1 MKKSV
6 FLMGVIAIAL
16 SSCSNEEII
25 QSQATPDNSIA
36 FRARMKN
43 ATRAQDITADN
54 LESFMCY
61 GFKGYI
67 DDLQEGETLI
77 PYFSAV
83 EFTKDESGLFRS
95 KTPYYW
101 LNNCLMTFMTYAPS
115 DLQNVEVTNLGE
127 IKINDFTVN
136 EDITKQTDIVV
147 CDAAGGRM
155 DEDEV
160 WNIPEVNFT
169 HALTKVFVSG
179 ARNSDENQTYKYSVA
194 GVRFGNIAKS
204 GDFIF
209 NKYDRE
215 TDYPDEYIWTT
226 DETLGNITYI
236 FDEPVEIGEN
246 TTPLMQARDEDGYMI
261 LDDPNNSFLMIPQ
274 QLKYELKDPAT
285 EDNNSN
291 VKEYAMTEDVAYIG
305 LLLRI
310 THNELGDVVYPLM
323 EETTDEEGNKVMKN
337 IIPDIT
343 EGVNGEQYAWAVF
356 PIGTNWAAGTFV
368 DYLVD
373 FGKGAGYVAPSEN
386 TDASL
391 KPILGEI
398 AFTVYVWPW
407 NDGTESTVEQS
418 GEGVVD
424 VTNVEDPFPDFE

>member
-1 MKKSV
+1 MKKNV
-6 FLMGVIAIAL
+6 FLMGLVAIAL

-43 ATRAQDITADN
+43 ATRAQDITAEN

-67 DDLQEGETLI
+67 DDLQEGETLT
-77 PYFSAV
+77 PYFSGV
-83 EFTKDESGLFRS
+83 EFTKDESGIFRS
-95 KTPYYW
+95 ATPYYW
-101 LNNCLMTFMTYAPS
+101 LNNCLMTFMTYAPA

-127 IKINDFTVN
+127 IKINNFTVD
-136 EDITKQTDIVV
+136 EDITQQKDIVV

-155 DEDEV
+155 DSDEV
-160 WNIPEVNFT
+160 WTRPEVIFT

-194 GVRFGNIAKS
+194 GVRFGNIAKT

-209 NKYDRE
+209 NKYDRVNDDPE
-215 TDYPDEYIWTT
+215 EYIWTT
-226 DETLGNITYI
+226 DDNLGNLTYI
-236 FDEPVEIGEN
+236 FDEPVEIGET
-246 TTPLMQARDEDGYMI
+246 TTPLMQARNDEGFI
-261 LDDPNNSFLMIPQ
+261 LDDPSNSFMMIPQ
-274 QLKYELKDPAT
+274 QLKYVLKDPAAA
-285 EDNNSN
+285 DDNSN
-291 VKEYAMTEDVAYIG
+291 VNDYAMTEGVAYIG

-323 EETTDEEGNKVMKN
+323 EEVIDDDGNKELIN

-343 EGVNGEQYAWAVF
+343 EGVAGEQYAWAVF
-356 PIGTNWAAGTFV
+356 PVGTNWTAGSYV

-386 TDASL
+386 EDASL

-398 AFTVYVWPW
+398 SFTVYVWPW
-407 NDGTESTVEQS
+407 NDGTASTVEQPDEVIID
-418 GEGVVD
+418 EGFVD
-424 VTNVEDPFPDFE
+424 DPFADFD